1 MKHRW
6 FFLILL
12 QSIIYGLGDP
22 ISKLMY
28 QEVTVS
34 ACLSL
39 RFTLAAVILLGFYH
53 KTLWADLRR
62 TPLLHW
68 LPATLCMALCYLCS
82 NQALTLTMAAHVAF
96 LRSSSAV
103 WTPLI
108 LLLFFHKRCT
118 RPQLLALGLMLLGL
132 YLLCGGLHSFGLG
145 ELWGFASAILAA
157 LSLIFGAQALE
168 DMHPLSLTTL
178 QLLVAAVLNW
188 IMTFATE
195 NPAVLLHASASS
207 YLVILYLAIPCSLI
221 GYALQNQALTLTGAD
236 MVSLAQ
242 CTYPIMTALFSFF
255 ILGEAFTLRSLIGAL
270 LILLSILLATRY
282 AQSDSAQ
289 PAVTAASGIR

>member
-12 QSIIYGLGDP
+12 QSIIYGFGDP

-28 QEVTVS
+28 REITVS
-34 ACLSL
+34 ACLAL
-39 RFTLAAVILLGFYH
+39 RFTLAAVVLLCFYR
-53 KTLWADLRR
+53 KTLWSDLRK
-62 TPLLHW
+62 TPVLHW
-68 LPATLCMALCYLCS
+68 LPAASCMALCYLCS
-82 NQALTLTMAAHVAF
+82 NLALTYTMAAHVAF

-103 WTPLI
+103 WTPMI
-108 LLLFFHKRCT
+108 LLIFFHKRCS
-118 RPQLLALGLMLLGL
+118 RPQLIALGLMLAGL
-132 YLLCGGLHSFGLG
+132 YLLCGGLSSFGIG

-178 QLLVAAVLNW
+178 QLLVAAALNW

-195 NPAVLLHASASS
+195 DPTVLLHASTSS

-242 CTYPIMTALFSFF
+242 CTYPIMTALFSFL
-255 ILGEAFTLRSLIGAL
+255 ILGEAFTAKSLLGAL

-282 AQSDSAQ
+282 GQASTPHSSTLK
-289 PAVTAASGIR
+289 TA